1 MSSFRSNRLS
11 TDHNQETLGLML
23 GKLMGVWTAVFV
35 GLSLKDA
42 LQIAVLLATLIYT
55 AAQTWIL
62 FRDKILKP
70 KRVRKEPKSD
80 TTPMGLGD

>member
-55 AAQTWIL
+55 VAQTWIL